1 MKTKEL
7 LKSLTVNSSNI
18 NGMNGLFGK
27 ELKIIEP
34 FIKELDEFKEV
45 KHVEIECDFEVFTPS
60 NNPSEKHIELV
71 TCKLS
76 DCMFSE
82 SILMYGL
89 FISDDEVMIRCA
101 NFSLR

>member
-1 MKTKEL
+1 MVAITH
-7 LKSLTVNSSNI
+7 TFNI

-34 FIKELDEFKEV
+34 FIKELDEFKEI
-45 KHVEIECDFEVFTPS
+45 KHIEIECNFEVFIPS
-60 NNPSEKHIELV
+60 KNIDEKHIEII

-76 DCMFSE
+76 DCVFNE
-82 SILMYGL
+82 SVLIYGL

-101 NFSLR
+101 NFSLK